1 MHKDLT
7 GDPASVRASESGAGE
22 NPRSSAAPQ
31 PESMAREFPENIE
44 ADRVLGCFE
53 NARALLEAMPVGI
66 CVCDAAGSRVF
77 WYNQAARNL
86 WGGPPQGAI
95 DRQATVE
102 TGAGQRV
109 AINGTSILARDA
121 AGRVAGVV
129 NILQNEPPADRGLP
143 PLNDADA
150 FGRLALEFTG
160 LGTFELDFA
169 TRRLLWS
176 ERARQIFGAQPGI
189 EPEFDLL
196 LSTIHA
202 GDRARF
208 EDAMRAAANPAGSGR
223 LAGEFRIAAA
233 GGAVRWVVIRGAVA
247 FEQTGET
254 RRPLRLFGAAL
265 DITENK
271 QTHAR
276 LLESD
281 LRVRLALA
289 AANMGVWELDLA
301 TGVETWSTPFA
312 LGEAG
317 EAGEPA
323 GSDAFVIPPEDV
335 ERMRAAIRA
344 TVETDAPYDVEY
356 RRIDSGG
363 RLRWIHSVGRAVRDE
378 NGKALRLTGVAQDV
392 TERKSAQ
399 AALQEANDRLDTLIN
414 ASPLPII
421 TFGTD
426 GNVTRWNPAAERV
439 FGWSQAEVLGKP
451 LPFIPPEK
459 LAEHRELRA
468 RDLRGENFTNIE
480 LQRRRKDGSK
490 IDIQVSTAPLRN
502 AQGEITGIL
511 SVYVDVTGQK
521 RIQRELENSEAR
533 LRLALEAGHMG
544 AWEWDVESNTVA
556 WSEGL
561 TSAMGFAPG
570 EGPRTLEEFFAI
582 VHPED
587 RARVQSAIQRS
598 LETDAYYNV
607 EFRVTAPVGTRWVA
621 RKGRAVRDAS
631 GRPIRMI
638 GVGMDVTERKRTEE
652 ALRRQADLLEQA
664 HEAIFVWELDGRISY
679 WNHGAEALY
688 GYAAAEALGLSSHDL
703 LRVSDPAEFRR
714 RLSQLRAEGV
724 WSGELRHRTRAGRN
738 IVVESRQVLVKTA
751 DARLVVLET
760 NRDITARKRAEEALR
775 ASEEKFRTI
784 FNVAAVGIAQ
794 TSVPDGRYIS
804 VNRRFAE
811 ITGYS
816 VEELIGKTFLE
827 ITHPEDRA
835 GNEALYFRT
844 MRSPSSEY
852 TMEKR
857 YVRKDGSVVWA
868 NVTISF
874 VRDESG
880 APLYTIGVIEDITER
895 KLARMALEESEQRQR
910 LAVDAGRIGL
920 WDWDVVN
927 NRVNW
932 SDRIYEFHG
941 IPPGGFSGK
950 VQDFISLIHPEDRD
964 RVWERIQCA
973 LAGEP
978 YQIEFRVVQPGGH
991 VRWLTTNGAVLF
1003 DGQGRPVRMFGATVD
1018 VTERKVAENELQRVN
1033 EELRRANADLQQ
1045 FAYAAAHDLQ
1055 EPLRNI
1061 SLYTQ
1066 LLAMRYEGQLDEQG
1080 DEILAATRDSALR
1093 MQMLVQDLLTYA
1105 YVAGGDRAAAPVD
1118 CNAVLQ
1124 SALKNLE
1131 AAIAESGAVVT
1142 SGPLP
1147 EIRAHESN
1155 MLEVF
1160 QNLIGNAIKYRGLTP
1175 PRIHVS
1181 AEQQSGVW
1189 TFSISDN
1196 GMGIA
1201 PEYQDRIFGVFKRLH
1216 GREIAGTGIG
1226 LAICKRIVERYGG
1239 RIWVESAGEGQG
1251 TTFRFTI
1258 PQIA

>member
-1 MHKDLT
+1 MHEDLT
-7 GDPASVRASESGAGE
+7 ADPASARGSESGAGK
-22 NPRSSAAPQ
+22 NIRSSPAPQ
-31 PESMAREFPENIE
+31 PESIAREFSENGE

-53 NARALLEAMPVGI
+53 NARALLEAMPVGV
-66 CVCDAAGSRVF
+66 CVCDPAGSRVF
-77 WYNQAARNL
+77 WHNQAARNL

-95 DRQATVE
+95 DGQATIE

-109 AINGTSILARDA
+109 SINGTNLLARNA
-121 AGRVAGVV
+121 AGRVAGVL
-129 NILQNEPPADRGLP
+129 NILQNENPIDRALP
-143 PLNDADA
+143 PLTDAEA
-150 FGRLALEFTG
+150 FRRLALESTG

-169 TRRLLWS
+169 SSRLLWS
-176 ERARQIFGAQPGI
+176 DRTRQIFGAQPGI

-196 LSTIHA
+196 LRTIHP

-208 EDAMRAAANPAGSGR
+208 EDVLRVATDPAGNGR
-223 LAGEFRIAAA
+223 FAGEFRIVAAD
-233 GGAVRWVVIRGAVA
+233 GAVRWAVLCGAVA
-247 FEQTGET
+247 FEQTRET

-265 DITENK
+265 DVTENK
-271 QTHAR
+271 RTHAR

-289 AANMGVWELDLA
+289 AANMGVWELDLE

-312 LGEAG
+312 PGDAG

-356 RRIDSGG
+356 RRIDSDG
-363 RLRWIHSVGRAVRDE
+363 RVRWIHSVGRAIRDE

-399 AALQEANDRLDTLIN
+399 AALQEANDRLETLIN
-414 ASPLPII
+414 ASPLPIV
-421 TFGTD
+421 TFATD
-426 GNVTRWNPAAERV
+426 GNITRWNPAAERV
-439 FGWSQAEVLGKP
+439 FGWSEAEVLGKP

-459 LAEHRELRA
+459 LAEHQALRA
-468 RDLRGENFTNIE
+468 RDLRGENFTNLE

-490 IDIQVSTAPLRN
+490 IDIQVSTAPIRN

-511 SVYVDVTGQK
+511 SIYVDVTGQK

-544 AWEWDVESNTVA
+544 AWEWDVESNTVV

-561 TSAMGFAPG
+561 TSAMGFAPA
-570 EGPRTLEEFFAI
+570 EGPRTLQEFLAI

-587 RARVQSAIQRS
+587 RAHVQSAIQRS

-607 EFRVTAPVGTRWVA
+607 EFRVTAPGGTRWVA

-631 GRPIRMI
+631 GRPVRMI

-652 ALRRQADLLEQA
+652 ALR
-664 HEAIFVWELDGRISY
+664 
-679 WNHGAEALY
+679 
-688 GYAAAEALGLSSHDL
+688 
-703 LRVSDPAEFRR
+703 
-714 RLSQLRAEGV
+714 
-724 WSGELRHRTRAGRN
+724 
-738 IVVESRQVLVKTA
+738 
-751 DARLVVLET
+751 
-760 NRDITARKRAEEALR
+760 

-784 FNVAAVGIAQ
+784 YNVAAVGIAQ

-811 ITGYS
+811 ITGYA

-844 MRSPSSEY
+844 MRSPLSEY

-857 YVRKDGSVVWA
+857 YIRKDGAIVWA

-932 SDRIYEFHG
+932 SDQIYEFHG

-950 VQDFISLIHPEDRD
+950 VEDFISLIHPEDRG

-978 YQIEFRVVQPGGH
+978 YQIEFRVVQPGGQ

-1003 DGQGRPVRMFGATVD
+1003 DGQRRPLRMFGATVD
-1018 VTERKVAENELQRVN
+1018 VTERKAAENELQRVN
-1033 EELRRANADLQQ
+1033 DELRRANADLQQ

-1061 SLYTQ
+1061 ALYAQ

-1080 DEILAATRDSALR
+1080 DEILAATRDSAVR

-1105 YVAGGDRAAAPVD
+1105 HVAGGDRAAAAVD

-1124 SALKNLE
+1124 AALRNLD
-1131 AAIAESGAVVT
+1131 AAIVESGAVVT

-1155 MLEVF
+1155 MIEVF
-1160 QNLIGNAIKYRGLTP
+1160 QNLIGNAIKYRGPRL

-1189 TFSISDN
+1189 IFSISDN
-1196 GMGIA
+1196 GMGIP

-1239 RIWVESAGEGQG
+1239 RIWVESAGEGKG
-1251 TTFRFTI
+1251 ATFRFTI
-1258 PQIA
+1258 PQVA